1 MQKYVSQGAVE
12 EGFFF
17 FSFFLKEHIKMFNSW
32 FLWQQKLKMM
42 IYEIFFLLF
51 YLEVDYNFLNQ
62 ASL

>member
-1 MQKYVSQGAVE
+1 MFSQGAVE
-12 EGFFF
+12 EGFFFF